1 MERVDVLVVGAGLA
15 GLECA
20 RRLAAGGAAV
30 LLADGKADVGASV
43 HTTGIFVRRTLDDFP
58 LPEDLLGPAVRHVT
72 LYSPAGRALHLVS
85 PRTEFRVGRM
95 AALYRRWL
103 SAALQ
108 AGATFAPATR
118 FAAAEPAPAPRRAA
132 TRVTLETRAGRR
144 VVEARY
150 VVGADGATSRVA
162 SAFGL
167 DRNRTF
173 LVGVEDVHADVP
185 RGGPPELHVFLD
197 PRLAP
202 GYIGWVVRDG
212 EETHVGVA
220 GQGARYRPGE
230 ALDAFRARPPVC
242 ALLDAAGAPPLER
255 RGGRIPVGGVLAR
268 IASPRAL
275 LVGDAAGA
283 VSPLTAGG
291 LDPCLRLSAFAA
303 DVVLAFLR
311 RGDAACLVPY
321 SGTRFRARFLA
332 RRWMR
337 RLFGAVQ
344 HPLLLELGFAALT
357 RPPLRALAEHVFFG
371 RGSFPDVA
379 LPARRPLLLEE
390 GPPLG

>member
-1 MERVDVLVVGAGLA
+1 
-15 GLECA
+15 
-20 RRLAAGGAAV
+20 V
-30 LLADGKADVGASV
+30 LLADAKADVGDAV
-43 HTTGIFVRRTLDDFP
+43 HTTGIFVRRTLEDFR

-72 LYSPAGRALHLVS
+72 LYSPAGRALRLAS

-103 SAALQ
+103 AAAVQ
-108 AGATFAPATR
+108 AGAAFASSTR
-118 FAAAEPAPAPRRAA
+118 FAAAEPAPRGGA
-132 TRVTLETRAGRR
+132 TRATLETRAGRR

-162 SAFGL
+162 AAFGL
-167 DRNRTF
+167 DRNRAF
-173 LVGVEDVHADVP
+173 LVGVEDVYSDAALD
-185 RGGPPELHVFLD
+185 GPPELHVFID

-212 EETHVGVA
+212 AEAHVGVA
-220 GQGARYRPGE
+220 GQGPGYRPVE
-230 ALDAFRARPPVC
+230 ALDAFRARAPVR
-242 ALLDAAGAPPLER
+242 ALLASRDAAPLER

-303 DVVLAFLR
+303 EVVAAYLR
-311 RGDAACLVPY
+311 SGDAASLAPY
-321 SGTRFRARFLA
+321 AGTRFRARFLA

-337 RLFGAVQ
+337 HLFGAIR
-344 HPLLLELGFAALT
+344 HPALLELGCAALA
-357 RPPLRALAEHVFFG
+357 RAPLRALVEHVFFG

-379 LPARRPLLLEE
+379 LPARQTLLLEE
-390 GPPLG
+390 GRPLG